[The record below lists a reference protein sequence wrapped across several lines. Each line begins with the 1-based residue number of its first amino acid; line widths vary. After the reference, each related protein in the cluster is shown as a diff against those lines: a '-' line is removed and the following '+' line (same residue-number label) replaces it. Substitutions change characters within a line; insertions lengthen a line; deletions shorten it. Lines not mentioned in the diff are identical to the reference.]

1 MIQFDCSVLIV
12 EDDEDLREILQDI
25 LKRLGLRIQ
34 VANDGEMA
42 LKLIK
47 INQFDLVL
55 SDVSMPRK
63 NGFTLL
69 LDLRNDPAIVQPKFC
84 FISAGINAS
93 DDKVRLLAGKFDGIL
108 QKPFRQDLIVEKLI
122 ELFPDR
128 IVSL

>member
-25 LKRLGLRIQ
+25 LKRLGLSIQ
-34 VANDGEMA
+34 MASDGEMA

-55 SDVSMPRK
+55 SDVSMPKK

-69 LDLRNDPAIVQPKFC
+69 QDLRNDPDIVQPKLC
-84 FISAGINAS
+84 FISAGIDAS
-93 DDKVRLLAGKFDGIL
+93 DDNVRLLAGKFDGIL
-108 QKPFRQDLIVEKLI
+108 LKPFRHDVIVEKLR
-122 ELFPDR
+122 ELFPDK